1 MSERASSP
9 SDAAAS
15 GIGLGHLFARVA
27 LVEARVRA
35 MVEHR
40 RRDDPAP
47 DDPFRGLYLTD
58 DDVDR
63 LLAARTPG
71 PPRDDAELQAVE
83 QSAGPSRLRALQEAC
98 GLTGLDVEILL
109 AALVPDLD
117 ARFERLYGYLND
129 DVTRRRATVGL
140 ALEIGAARPT
150 AAAARGRLAAGAP
163 LVQHLLVTV
172 EEPERPFLSRGLRVP
187 DRVAAHLL
195 GADDPDAALTDVLA
209 EVTPTPGGLAD
220 DLGRVLSSDR
230 SGPGAPT
237 PRSARGGRPVP
248 DQVRL
253 VYLRDHGR
261 RTSSAVA
268 AAALAAAG
276 YGVVGLDLRRLATR
290 PAPEELVRI
299 AGREALLR
307 GCGIVAEPVEAL
319 TDAAADA
326 LRRLASLPLPV
337 LLAGD
342 VSWDPAWS
350 REVPL
355 QAEAPRLAP
364 ADRERM
370 WTTALG
376 STDSAV
382 PGHLQLGPGQIGRAV
397 RWAQLA
403 ATLDDRP
410 VDRHLLQ
417 SGARAQNAA
426 GLERLSRRV
435 EPGVGWT
442 DLVLTDFVAAQ
453 LHELAARARHREK
466 VLTEWRMR
474 PGGGRGIGVSA
485 LFAGD
490 SGTGKTMSAEVIAGE
505 LGLDLYR
512 VDLATVV
519 DKYVGETEKNLE
531 KIFTEAAGV
540 NGVLLFDEADAVF
553 GKRSEVRDAHD
564 RYANI
569 ESAYLLQRMETF
581 DGLAI
586 LSTNLRANIDEAFT
600 RRLDCIIDFPTPT
613 EELRL
618 QLWTNCLAPPLPLG
632 DDLDLAFCAA
642 AFELTGGNIR
652 SAATTAAYLAAE
664 ADRPVGMT
672 ELIAAVEQEYRK
684 LGRLVLEREFG
695 RYLALLRP

>member
-1 MSERASSP
+1 
-9 SDAAAS
+9 
-15 GIGLGHLFARVA
+15 V
-27 LVEARVRA
+27 
-35 MVEHR
+35 
-40 RRDDPAP
+40 
-47 DDPFRGLYLTD
+47 
-58 DDVDR
+58 
-63 LLAARTPG
+63 
-71 PPRDDAELQAVE
+71 
-83 QSAGPSRLRALQEAC
+83 
-98 GLTGLDVEILL
+98 
-109 AALVPDLD
+109 
-117 ARFERLYGYLND
+117 
-129 DVTRRRATVGL
+129 
-140 ALEIGAARPT
+140 
-150 AAAARGRLAAGAP
+150 
-163 LVQHLLVTV
+163 
-172 EEPERPFLSRGLRVP
+172 
-187 DRVAAHLL
+187 
-195 GADDPDAALTDVLA
+195 
-209 EVTPTPGGLAD
+209 
-220 DLGRVLSSDR
+220 
-230 SGPGAPT
+230 
-237 PRSARGGRPVP
+237 
-248 DQVRL
+248 
-253 VYLRDHGR
+253 
-261 RTSSAVA
+261 
-268 AAALAAAG
+268 
-276 YGVVGLDLRRLATR
+276 
-290 PAPEELVRI
+290 

-319 TDAAADA
+319 SDAAADA

-355 QAEAPRLAP
+355 QAESPRLAA
-364 ADRERM
+364 ADRERL
-370 WTTALG
+370 WTAALG
-376 STDSAV
+376 ATVHA
-382 PGHLQLGPGQIGRAV
+382 PGHLHLGPGQVGRAV
-397 RWAQLA
+397 RWAQLS
-403 ATLDDRP
+403 ATLADRP

-417 SGARAQNAA
+417 AGARAQNAA

-435 EPGVGWT
+435 EPGVGWA
-442 DLVLTDFVAAQ
+442 DLVLTEPVAAQ
-453 LHELAARARHREK
+453 LRELAARARHREK

-474 PGGGRGIGVSA
+474 PGGGRGHGVSA

-632 DDLDLAFCAA
+632 DDLDLSFCAS

-652 SAATTAAYLAAE
+652 SAATTAAYLAAA
-664 ADRPVGMT
+664 ADRPVGMA
-672 ELIAAVEQEYRK
+672 ELITAVEQEYRK

-695 RYLALLRP
+695 RYLALLR

>member
-1 MSERASSP
+1 M
-9 SDAAAS
+9 
-15 GIGLGHLFARVA
+15 
-27 LVEARVRA
+27 
-35 MVEHR
+35 
-40 RRDDPAP
+40 
-47 DDPFRGLYLTD
+47 
-58 DDVDR
+58 
-63 LLAARTPG
+63 
-71 PPRDDAELQAVE
+71 
-83 QSAGPSRLRALQEAC
+83 
-98 GLTGLDVEILL
+98 
-109 AALVPDLD
+109 
-117 ARFERLYGYLND
+117 
-129 DVTRRRATVGL
+129 
-140 ALEIGAARPT
+140 
-150 AAAARGRLAAGAP
+150 
-163 LVQHLLVTV
+163 
-172 EEPERPFLSRGLRVP
+172 
-187 DRVAAHLL
+187 
-195 GADDPDAALTDVLA
+195 
-209 EVTPTPGGLAD
+209 
-220 DLGRVLSSDR
+220 
-230 SGPGAPT
+230 
-237 PRSARGGRPVP
+237 
-248 DQVRL
+248 RL

-261 RTSSAVA
+261 RTGSAVA

-307 GCGIVAEPVEAL
+307 GAGIVAEPVEAL
-319 TDAAADA
+319 IDAAADA
-326 LRRLASLPLPV
+326 LRRLASLQTPV

-355 QAEAPRLAP
+355 QAEAPRLATM
-364 ADRERM
+364 DRERM
-370 WTTALG
+370 WTAALG
-376 STDSAV
+376 TAPDSVA

-403 ATLDDRP
+403 ATLDARP

-417 SGARAQNAA
+417 AGARAQNAA

-435 EPGVGWT
+435 EPAVGWP
-442 DLVLTDFVAAQ
+442 DLVLADPVAAQ
-453 LHELAARARHREK
+453 LRELAARARHREK
-466 VLTEWRMR
+466 VLSEWRMR
-474 PGGGRGIGVSA
+474 PGGGRGHGVSA

-600 RRLDCIIDFPTPT
+600 RRLDCIVDFPTPT
-613 EELRL
+613 GELRL
-618 QLWTNCLAPPLPLG
+618 QLWRNCLAPPLPLG
-632 DDLDLAFCAA
+632 DGLDLEFCAA

-664 ADRPVGMT
+664 ADHPVGMA

-695 RYLALLRP
+695 RYLALLR

>member
-1 MSERASSP
+1 MTSP
-9 SDAAAS
+9 SDGVTAP
-15 GIGLGHLFARVA
+15 GVGLGHLFARVA

-83 QSAGPSRLRALQEAC
+83 QAAGPSRLRALQEAC
-98 GLTGLDVEILL
+98 GLTDLDVEILL

-220 DLGRVLSSDR
+220 DLGRVLTGGCDR

-237 PRSARGGRPVP
+237 PCSARGGRPVP
-248 DQVRL
+248 DHIRL

-261 RTSSAVA
+261 RTGSAVA
-268 AAALAAAG
+268 AAALAATG

-299 AGREALLR
+299 AGREALLL

-337 LLAGD
+337 LLVGD

-376 STDSAV
+376 TTDSAV

-397 RWAQLA
+397 RWARLA

-435 EPGVGWT
+435 EPGVGWS
-442 DLVLTDFVAAQ
+442 DLVLTDFVATQ

-600 RRLDCIIDFPTPT
+600 RRLDCIIDFPTPV

-618 QLWTNCLAPPLPLG
+618 QLWRNCLGPPLPLG

-664 ADRPVGMT
+664 ADRPVGMA

-695 RYLALLRP
+695 RYLALLR

>member
-1 MSERASSP
+1 MGTVTEV
-9 SDAAAS
+9 
-15 GIGLGHLFARVA
+15 GLGHLFARVG

-40 RRDDPAP
+40 RRDDPTP

-63 LLAARTPG
+63 ILAARTPG
-71 PPRDDAELQAVE
+71 PPRDDAALREVE
-83 QSAGPSRLRALQEAC
+83 DAAGSSRLRALQEAC
-98 GLTGLDVEILL
+98 ALTDLDVEILL

-117 ARFERLYGYLND
+117 ARFEKLYGYLND

-150 AAAARGRLAAGAP
+150 AAAARARLAAGAP
-163 LVQHLLVTV
+163 LLHHLLVTV
-172 EEPERPFLSRGLRVP
+172 EEPERPVLSRVLRVP

-195 GADDPDAALTDVLA
+195 GDDDPDAALTDVLA
-209 EVTPTPGGLAD
+209 EVVPTPGGLAD
-220 DLGRVLSSDR
+220 DLGRVL
-230 SGPGAPT
+230 T
-237 PRSARGGRPVP
+237 GG
-248 DQVRL
+248 VRL

-261 RTSSAVA
+261 RTGSAVA
-268 AAALAAAG
+268 AAALSSAG
-276 YGVVGLDLRRLATR
+276 FEVLGLDLRRLAARST
-290 PAPEELVRI
+290 PDELVRV

-307 GCGIVAEPVEAL
+307 GAGIVAEPVEAL

-326 LRRLASLPLPV
+326 LRRLAALRVPV

-342 VSWDPAWS
+342 VSWDPGWS

-355 QAEAPRLAP
+355 QAEAPRLAA
-364 ADRERM
+364 ADRERL
-370 WTTALG
+370 WSAALG
-376 STDSAV
+376 AATDA
-382 PGHLQLGPGQIGRAV
+382 PDHLQLGPGQIGRAV

-403 ATLDDRP
+403 ATLGDRP
-410 VDRHLLQ
+410 VDRRLLQ
-417 SGARAQNAA
+417 AGARAQNAA

-435 EPGVGWT
+435 EPGVGWA
-442 DLVLTDFVAAQ
+442 DLVLTEPVAAQ
-453 LHELAARARHREK
+453 LRELAARARHREK

-474 PGGGRGIGVSA
+474 PGGGRGHGVTA

-586 LSTNLRANIDEAFT
+586 LSTNLRANIDDAFT
-600 RRLDCIIDFPTPT
+600 RRLDSIIDFPTPT
-613 EELRL
+613 DELRL
-618 QLWTNCLAPPLPLG
+618 QLWRNCLAPPLPVA
-632 DDLDLAFCAA
+632 DDLDLAFCAS

-652 SAATTAAYLAAE
+652 SAATTAAYLAAA
-664 ADRPVGMT
+664 ADHPVGMA

>member
-1 MSERASSP
+1 V
-9 SDAAAS
+9 S
-15 GIGLGHLFARVA
+15 GPGVGLGHLFARVA

-63 LLAARTPG
+63 LLAARAPG
-71 PPRDDAELQAVE
+71 PPRDDDAVHEVERACDEAEA
-83 QSAGPSRLRALQEAC
+83 AGSPSRLRALQRAF
-98 GLTGLDVEILL
+98 GLTDLDVEILL

-129 DVTRRRATVGL
+129 DVTRRRATIGL

-150 AAAARGRLAAGAP
+150 AAVARGRLAAGSP
-163 LVQHLLVTV
+163 LLTHLLVAV

-187 DRVAAHLL
+187 DRVTAHLL
-195 GADDPDAALTDVLA
+195 GADDPDAALTDILA
-209 EVTPTPGGLAD
+209 EAVPTAGPLAD
-220 DLGRVLSSDR
+220 DLGRVIR
-230 SGPGAPT
+230 NG
-237 PRSARGGRPVP
+237 
-248 DQVRL
+248 VRL

-261 RTSSAVA
+261 RTGTSAA
-268 AAALAAAG
+268 AAALQAAG
-276 YGVVGLDLRRLATR
+276 YDVLSLDLHRLATR
-290 PAPEELVRI
+290 PAPDELVHV

-307 GCGIVAEPVEAL
+307 GYGVVAEPVEAL
-319 TDAAADA
+319 TGAAADA

-350 REVPL
+350 TEVPL
-355 QAEAPRLAP
+355 HVESPRLRP
-364 ADRERM
+364 LDREKL
-370 WTTALG
+370 WATALDG
-376 STDSAV
+376 SV
-382 PGHLQLGPGQIGRAV
+382 PVPVHLHLGPGQIGRAV
-397 RWAQLA
+397 RWAELA
-403 ATLDDRP
+403 AGFDDRP
-410 VDRHLLQ
+410 VDRSLLQ
-417 SGARAQNAA
+417 AGARAQNAA

-435 EPGVGWT
+435 QPGVGWA
-442 DLVLTDFVAAQ
+442 DLVLTDAVAAQ
-453 LHELAARARHREK
+453 LRELAARARHREK

-474 PGGGRGIGVSA
+474 PGGGRGHGVSA

-618 QLWTNCLAPPLPLG
+618 QLWRNCLAPPLPLG
-632 DDLDLAFCAA
+632 DDLDLAFCAD

-652 SAATTAAYLAAE
+652 SAATTAAYLAAA
-664 ADRPVGMT
+664 ADRPVGMA

-695 RYLALLRP
+695 RYLALLR